1 MNSGIIPRIIDTFST
16 PKAMPKSIGTFINRA
31 KISTIANTAQIMSNT
46 IVDFFITI
54 LFYTKRG

>member
-1 MNSGIIPRIIDTFST
+1 
-16 PKAMPKSIGTFINRA
+16 MPNNIGTFINRA

-54 LFYTKRG
+54 LFYRKRG